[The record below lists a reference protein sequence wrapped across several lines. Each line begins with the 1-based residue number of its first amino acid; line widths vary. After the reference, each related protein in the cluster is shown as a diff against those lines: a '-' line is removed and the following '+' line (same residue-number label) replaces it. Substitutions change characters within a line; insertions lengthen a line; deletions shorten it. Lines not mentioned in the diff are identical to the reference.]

1 MAPPAKRRKRNI
13 VTDDDDDQ
21 DEQLDESP
29 RLPSKNSLNYYF
41 TSPDASAKSFDVVDN
56 GDPTPPSPSP
66 VRKSTRSTRLGPA
79 VSASTRSRQSK
90 TIVSK
95 SPSQSPS
102 KAKKPIEEKG
112 KSANIRTLFS
122 KQSQK
127 LQSEPKPNGVS
138 NGPPVPSLD
147 LVDDSLSDDE
157 EISYGR
163 AVGTSL
169 VGKKAQ
175 KRIKE
180 RPEIAPKLKNSG
192 VTAGQQFLRRAD
204 GPSSSYPAVLEDRR
218 PWSERFGP
226 ANLDELAVHKRKVA
240 DVRRWLDDV
249 LHGRMRQ
256 RLLILKGSAGTGKTI
271 TMQLLAKDMGF
282 EIAEWRNPTGPP
294 SSFPGSLSAS
304 AQFEEFM
311 GRGRKFGQLDF
322 EEDDS
327 TQMTNGTKSIRQ
339 TSQDGSRNRVMLIEE
354 FPNTFMRS
362 GSALTSFRQ
371 TVLQFLVNNTPSSA
385 AFGNTAT
392 AEPITPAV
400 MIISETLLT
409 TTSASADSFTAHR
422 LLGAE
427 ILRHPGTG
435 IIEFN
440 DIAPTLMN
448 KALELVVKKEA
459 RVSGRRRTP
468 GPLVLKRL
476 SEMGDIRNATA
487 ALEFLCLKGDDDA
500 DWGAKVAFTKTKKTS
515 KNQALTEGEQKS
527 LELISRREA
536 SLGIFH
542 AVGKVVYNK
551 RDEHPYAAGS
561 DEALAEKLPP
571 HLATMCRN
579 KRSQVSVDTLIDET
593 GTDTSTFISALH
605 ENYVLSCER
614 TGMTDPNSSID
625 YINGCIEY
633 LSESD
638 LLNPTWDIFFGG
650 KGFLGGGR
658 DQGSHILRQDE
669 MAFET
674 AVRGLLFSLPC
685 PVKRKSGSSSTRG
698 GGDTFK
704 MFYPTSIKLW
714 RDKEELEDLVDL
726 WASKMLKGEGSKSGS
741 ASQQP
746 TQPSISG
753 ALAFRKGKAS
763 SVGDWAGNRSELKY
777 AAPKPPP
784 KVEATDL
791 TEEGPPLIS
800 LGSSA
805 RKEMILERL
814 PYMAQIMRGR
824 RTTLYSLGVRDVDK
838 VVSFQGIRAPL
849 LDEESADA
857 GEEEL
862 GVVPAGEAWATD
874 KPTEDGSTPRKKR
887 TRNAMAPRKDQE
899 KSEGSMISNLQ
910 VQKLVLSDDDI
921 EDDDD

>member
-13 VTDDDDDQ
+13 VTDDDDH
-21 DEQLDESP
+21 EQLDDTP

-41 TSPDASAKSFDVVDN
+41 SSPDATARSFDVENDEIA
-56 GDPTPPSPSP
+56 PPSPSP

-79 VSASTRSRQSK
+79 VSAATRSRQSK
-90 TIVSK
+90 IIVSK

-102 KAKKPIEEKG
+102 KPKKIVEEAG

-122 KQSQK
+122 RQTQK
-127 LQSEPKPNGVS
+127 AKTEPRS
-138 NGPPVPSLD
+138 NGISKGSAVQSLD
-147 LVDDSLSDDE
+147 LPGDSLSDDD
-157 EISYGR
+157 EISFDR

-175 KRIKE
+175 KRWSE
-180 RPEIAPKLKNSG
+180 RHESSQNSNNIG
-192 VTAGQQFLRRAD
+192 VTAGQKFLRRAD
-204 GPSSSYPAVLEDRR
+204 GPSFSNPDVTEDRR

-226 ANLDELAVHKRKVA
+226 ANLEELVVHKKKVA
-240 DVRRWLDDV
+240 DVRKWLDDV

-256 RLLILKGSAGTGKTI
+256 RLLILKGSAGTGKT
-271 TMQLLAKDMGF
+271 TTLQLLARDLSF
-282 EIAEWRNPTGPP
+282 EVIEWRNPAGL
-294 SSFPGSLSAS
+294 PGSVPGAQSTS

-322 EEDDS
+322 EEDES
-327 TQMTNGTKSIRQ
+327 TQTTEKTKS
-339 TSQDGSRNRVMLIEE
+339 TSQASQEVDRQRVMLIEE

-362 GSALTSFRQ
+362 GSALTSFRR
-371 TVLQFLVNNTPSSA
+371 TVLQFLANNTPSLA
-385 AFGNTAT
+385 AFGNMSA
-392 AEPITPAV
+392 AEPIIPAV

-422 LLGAE
+422 LLGSE

-435 IIEFN
+435 VIEFN
-440 DIAPTLMN
+440 DIAPTLLT
-448 KALELVVKKEA
+448 KSLELVVKKEA

-476 SEMGDIRNATA
+476 GEMGDIRNAVS

-500 DWGAKVAFTKTKKTS
+500 DWGSKIAFTKTKKTS

-551 RDEHPYAAGS
+551 RDDQTYAAGS
-561 DEALAEKLPP
+561 GEALAERLPL
-571 HLATMCRN
+571 HLAHMSRN

-614 TGMTDPNSSID
+614 TGPTDPNSSID

-638 LLNPTWDIFFGG
+638 LLNPSWDIFFGG
-650 KGFLGGGR
+650 KGFTGSGR
-658 DQGSHILRQDE
+658 DQGSHVLRQDE

-674 AVRGLLFSLPC
+674 AVRGLLFSLPY
-685 PVKRKSGSSSTRG
+685 PVKRKSTSSSARG
-698 GGDTFK
+698 SDAFK

-726 WASKMLKGEGSKSGS
+726 WASKMLKGESSTTTPAS
-741 ASQQP
+741 ASQH
-746 TQPSISG
+746 TNQPSVSG
-753 ALAFRKGKAS
+753 ASAFRKSKAS
-763 SVGDWAGNRSELKY
+763 SVGDWAGNRSEARY
-777 AAPKPPP
+777 AVKPKPEIE
-784 KVEATDL
+784 VADV
-791 TEEGPPLIS
+791 TEEGPPLLS
-800 LGSSA
+800 LGNSA

-814 PYMAQIMRGR
+814 PYMAQIMRRR
-824 RTTLYSLGVRDVDK
+824 RTTFYSLGMRDVEK
-838 VVSFQGIRAPL
+838 VVSFQGIGAP
-849 LDEESADA
+849 LDEESDEGA
-857 GEEEL
+857 EEL
-862 GVVPAGEAWATD
+862 GIPAGEAWATD
-874 KPTEDGSTPRKKR
+874 KPTEDGSPKKR
-887 TRNAMAPRKDQE
+887 RSMAIRARNDQ
-899 KSEGSMISNLQ
+899 SEGSMISNLQ
-910 VQKLVLSDDDI
+910 VHKLVLSDDDI
-921 EDDDD
+921 EDDD

>member
-13 VTDDDDDQ
+13 VTDDDDD
-21 DEQLDESP
+21 DEQLDDSP

-41 TSPDASAKSFDVVDN
+41 TSPDASAKSFNVDN
-56 GDPTPPSPSP
+56 DDPPPPSPSP

-79 VSASTRSRQSK
+79 VSAAAQSRPPK

-95 SPSQSPS
+95 SPNKSPNKPK
-102 KAKKPIEEKG
+102 KAIEEAG

-127 LQSEPKPNGVS
+127 LKSGPKSNGVS
-138 NGPPVPSLD
+138 KGPALPSLD
-147 LVDDSLSDDE
+147 LADDLLSDDE
-157 EISYGR
+157 EISFDK
-163 AVGTSL
+163 AVGTSF

-175 KRIKE
+175 KRSKQSQAVAQN
-180 RPEIAPKLKNSG
+180 PHNTGAA
-192 VTAGQQFLRRAD
+192 AGQKFLRRAEA
-204 GPSSSYPAVLEDRR
+204 PSSSNPAPTEDRR

-226 ANLDELAVHKRKVA
+226 VNLDELVVHKKKVA

-271 TMQLLAKDMGF
+271 TMQLLAKDIGF
-282 EIAEWRNPTGPP
+282 EIVEWRNPTGP
-294 SSFPGSLSAS
+294 SGAVPGTQSAS

-311 GRGRKFGQLDF
+311 GRGRKFGQLDL
-322 EEDDS
+322 EDDGS
-327 TQMTNGTKSIRQ
+327 TQTTDQTKSTSQ
-339 TSQDGSRNRVMLIEE
+339 TSQGGDSHRVMLIEE

-362 GSALTSFRQ
+362 GSSLTAFRQ
-371 TVLQFLVNNTPSSA
+371 TVLQFLANNTPSLA
-385 AFGNTAT
+385 AFSNVSAT
-392 AEPITPAV
+392 EPITPAV

-435 IIEFN
+435 VIEFN
-440 DIAPTLMN
+440 DIAPTLLT

-476 SEMGDIRNATA
+476 GEMGDIRNAIS

-500 DWGAKVAFTKTKKTS
+500 DWGSKVAFTKTKNTS

-542 AVGKVVYNK
+542 AIGKVVYNK
-551 RDEHPYAAGS
+551 RDEQPYAAGS
-561 DEALAEKLPP
+561 DEALAEKMPP
-571 HLATMCRN
+571 YLAPMCRN
-579 KRSQVSVDTLIDET
+579 RMSQVSVDILIDET

-614 TGMTDPNSSID
+614 PSTTDPKSSID

-638 LLNPTWDIFFGG
+638 LLNPSWDIFFGG
-650 KGFLGGGR
+650 KGATRSGC
-658 DQGSHILRQDE
+658 DQGSHVLRQDE

-674 AVRGLLFSLPC
+674 AVRGLLFSLPS
-685 PVKRKSGSSSTRG
+685 PVKRKATSTSTRG
-698 GGDTFK
+698 SDLFK

-726 WASKMLKGEGSKSGS
+726 WSSKMLKGENSTS
-741 ASQQP
+741 APTSSQQTSQAP
-746 TQPSISG
+746 VSG
-753 ALAFRKGKAS
+753 ASAFRKNKTS
-763 SVGDWAGNRSELKY
+763 SIGDWAGNRSEVRYAVKPKLKIKAVD
-777 AAPKPPP
+777 AAQ
-784 KVEATDL
+784 
-791 TEEGPPLIS
+791 EGPPLLS
-800 LGSSA
+800 LGNSA

-814 PYMAQIMRGR
+814 PYMAQMMRGR
-824 RTTLYSLGVRDVDK
+824 RRATTFYSLGLREVEK
-838 VVSFQGIRAPL
+838 VVSFQGIGAP
-849 LDEESADA
+849 LDEESDEGA
-857 GEEEL
+857 EEEL
-862 GVVPAGEAWATD
+862 GIPAGEAWATD
-874 KPTEDGSTPRKKR
+874 KPTEDGSTPKKKR
-887 TRNAMAPRKDQE
+887 RNLAIRPRKNDQ
-899 KSEGSMISNLQ
+899 SEGSMISNLQ
-910 VQKLVLSDDDI
+910 VHKLVLSDDDI
-921 EDDDD
+921 EDDD

>member
-13 VTDDDDDQ
+13 VTDDDDD
-21 DEQLDESP
+21 EQLDESP
-29 RLPSKNSLNYYF
+29 RMPSKNSLNYYF
-41 TSPDASAKSFDVVDN
+41 TSPDASAKSFHVDN
-56 GDPTPPSPSP
+56 DDPAPPSPSP
-66 VRKSTRSTRLGPA
+66 VRKSTRSTRPTA
-79 VSASTRSRQSK
+79 AAPSRPPK
-90 TIVSK
+90 PTVSK
-95 SPSQSPS
+95 SPRKSPS
-102 KAKKPIEEKG
+102 KSKKPIEEPG

-127 LQSEPKPNGVS
+127 LKSGPKSNGVS
-138 NGPPVPSLD
+138 KGPALQPLD
-147 LVDDSLSDDE
+147 LAGDSLSDDE
-157 EISYGR
+157 EISFGK
-163 AVGTSL
+163 AVGTSF

-175 KRIKE
+175 KRSKE
-180 RPEIAPKLKNSG
+180 SHALTQNPNNTGAA
-192 VTAGQQFLRRAD
+192 AGQKFLRRAEP
-204 GPSSSYPAVLEDRR
+204 PSSSYPATTEDRR

-226 ANLDELAVHKRKVA
+226 VNLDELVVHKRKVA

-282 EIAEWRNPTGPP
+282 EIAEWRNPAGPP
-294 SSFPGSLSAS
+294 GSVPGTQSAS

-311 GRGRKFGQLDF
+311 GRGRKFGQLDL
-322 EEDDS
+322 EEDGS
-327 TQMTNGTKSIRQ
+327 TQATDQTKSTSQ
-339 TSQDGSRNRVMLIEE
+339 ASQDGDRHRVMLIEE

-362 GSALTSFRQ
+362 GSPLTAFRQ
-371 TVLQFLVNNTPSSA
+371 TVLQFLANNTPSLA
-385 AFGNTAT
+385 AFSNVSAT
-392 AEPITPAV
+392 EPITPAV

-422 LLGAE
+422 LLGPE

-435 IIEFN
+435 VIEFN
-440 DIAPTLMN
+440 DVAPTLLT
-448 KALELVVKKEA
+448 KALGLVVKKEA

-468 GPLVLKRL
+468 GPLILKRL
-476 SEMGDIRNATA
+476 GEMGDIRNAVS

-500 DWGAKVAFTKTKKTS
+500 DWGSKVAFAKTKKTS
-515 KNQALTEGEQKS
+515 KNQTLTEGEQKS

-551 RDEHPYAAGS
+551 RDEQPHVAGS
-561 DEALAEKLPP
+561 DEALAETMPP
-571 HLATMCRN
+571 HLAPMCRN
-579 KRSQVSVDTLIDET
+579 RRSQVSVDTLIDET

-614 TGMTDPNSSID
+614 PSATDSHSAID
-625 YINGCIEY
+625 YINGCMDY

-638 LLNPTWDIFFGG
+638 LLNPSWDIFFGG
-650 KGFLGGGR
+650 KGAPGSGR
-658 DQGSHILRQDE
+658 DQGSHVLRQDE

-685 PVKRKSGSSSTRG
+685 PVKRKATSTSTRG
-698 GGDTFK
+698 SDAFK

-726 WASKMLKGEGSKSGS
+726 WSSKMLKGEKSTTAPTS
-741 ASQQP
+741 SQP
-746 TQPSISG
+746 TSQAPVSG
-753 ALAFRKGKAS
+753 ASAFRKNKTS
-763 SVGDWAGNRSELKY
+763 SVGDWVGNRSEARY
-777 AAPKPPP
+777 AVKPKP
-784 KVEATDL
+784 KIETVDGAEAR
-791 TEEGPPLIS
+791 PPLS

-824 RTTLYSLGVRDVDK
+824 GRTTTFYSLGSRDVEK
-838 VVSFQGIRAPL
+838 VVSFQGIGAA
-849 LDEESADA
+849 LDEESDQGA
-857 GEEEL
+857 EEEL
-862 GVVPAGEAWATD
+862 GIPGGEAWATD
-874 KPTEDGSTPRKKR
+874 KPTEDGSTPKKKRRDMAIRPRKK
-887 TRNAMAPRKDQE
+887 DQ
-899 KSEGSMISNLQ
+899 SEGSMISNLQ
-910 VQKLVLSDDDI
+910 VHKLVLSDDDI
-921 EDDDD
+921 EDD

>member
-13 VTDDDDDQ
+13 VTDDDDD
-21 DEQLDESP
+21 EQLDDSP
-29 RLPSKNSLNYYF
+29 RLPNKNSLNYYF
-41 TSPDASAKSFDVVDN
+41 ASPDASARSFDVENDE
-56 GDPTPPSPSP
+56 PPPPSPSS

-79 VSASTRSRQSK
+79 VSAATRSRQFK
-90 TIVSK
+90 TIASK
-95 SPSQSPS
+95 SPTQSP
-102 KAKKPIEEKG
+102 KKPKKAIEETG

-122 KQSQK
+122 RQSQK
-127 LQSEPKPNGVS
+127 LKTEPRPNGIP
-138 NGPPVPSLD
+138 NGLAVQPLD
-147 LVDDSLSDDE
+147 LAGDSLSDDE
-157 EISYGR
+157 EIGFDK
-163 AVGTSL
+163 AVGNSL
-169 VGKKAQ
+169 VRKKAQ
-175 KRIKE
+175 KRSNE
-180 RPEIAPKLKNSG
+180 RIEVAQKANNIG
-192 VTAGQQFLRRAD
+192 VAAGQMFLRRAE
-204 GPSSSYPAVLEDRR
+204 GPSSSYPATIEDQR

-226 ANLDELAVHKRKVA
+226 LNLDELVVHKKKVA
-240 DVRRWLDDV
+240 DVRKWLDDV

-282 EIAEWRNPTGPP
+282 EIAEWRNPAGPP
-294 SSFPGSLSAS
+294 GSVPGTQSAS

-327 TQMTNGTKSIRQ
+327 AQTTGQSKS
-339 TSQDGSRNRVMLIEE
+339 TSQASEEDGRHRVMLIEE

-362 GSALTSFRQ
+362 GSSLTAFRQ
-371 TVLQFLVNNTPSSA
+371 TVLQFLANNTPSLA
-385 AFGNTAT
+385 AFGTIPT
-392 AEPITPAV
+392 VELIIPAV

-435 IIEFN
+435 VIEFN
-440 DIAPTLMN
+440 DIAPTLLT
-448 KALELVVKKEA
+448 KALDLVVKKEA

-476 SEMGDIRNATA
+476 GEMGDIRNAVS

-500 DWGAKVAFTKTKKTS
+500 DWGSKIAFTKTRKSS
-515 KNQALTEGEQKS
+515 KSQALTEGEQKS

-551 RDEHPYAAGS
+551 RDDQPYASGS

-571 HLATMCRN
+571 HLAPMCRN
-579 KRSQVSVDTLIDET
+579 RRSQVSVDTLIDET

-614 TGMTDPNSSID
+614 TNTTDPNSSID

-638 LLNPTWDIFFGG
+638 LLNPSWDIFFGR
-650 KGFLGGGR
+650 KGFTGNGR
-658 DQGSHILRQDE
+658 DQGSHVLRQDE

-685 PVKRKSGSSSTRG
+685 PVKRKSTSSSTRG
-698 GGDTFK
+698 SDTFK

-726 WASKMLKGEGSKSGS
+726 WASKMLKGENSSSAS
-741 ASQQP
+741 ASQQTSQLP
-746 TQPSISG
+746 VSG
-753 ALAFRKGKAS
+753 ASAFRKSKTG
-763 SVGDWAGNRSELKY
+763 SVGDWARNRSELRY
-777 AAPKPPP
+777 AVKPKL
-784 KVEATDL
+784 KVEAVDSA
-791 TEEGPPLIS
+791 EAGPPLLS
-800 LGSSA
+800 LGNSA
-805 RKEMILERL
+805 RKEMVLERL
-814 PYMAQIMRGR
+814 PYMAQIMKGR
-824 RTTLYSLGVRDVDK
+824 RKTFYSLGFRDVEK
-838 VVSFQGIRAPL
+838 VVSFQGIGAS
-849 LDEESADA
+849 LDEESDEGA
-857 GEEEL
+857 EEL
-862 GVVPAGEAWATD
+862 GIPTGEAWATD
-874 KPTEDGSTPRKKR
+874 KPTEDGTPKKR
-887 TRNAMAPRKDQE
+887 RNLAIKARNDQ
-899 KSEGSMISNLQ
+899 SEGSMISNLQ
-910 VQKLVLSDDDI
+910 VHKLVLSDDDI
-921 EDDDD
+921 EDDD